1 MAKEYRRAT
10 KARDEFTEA
19 REKFS
24 AHLSGLIDQDPRN
37 HFQIATAIG
46 VRESTLSRWVRGLAV
61 PQIDRIVKIADTLG
75 VTVDDLLRPAV
86 ETPGRSRPVP
96 VTETVLPPAK
106 PERSAGERRRSQDR
120 RAAG

>member
-10 KARDEFTEA
+10 KARDEFTKA
-19 REKFS
+19 REKF
-24 AHLSGLIDQDPRN
+24 AEHLSTLIDGDPRN
-37 HFQIATAIG
+37 HFQIATDIG

-61 PQIDRIVKIADTLG
+61 PQIDRIVRIADTLG
-75 VTVDDLLRPAV
+75 VSVDDLLRPAV

-96 VTETVLPPAK
+96 ATETVLPPAK
-106 PERSAGERRRSQDR
+106 PERSAGERRQTRDR